1 MCVEKTR
8 KQFIH
13 SVCCAVLFVS
23 FIVPQPREKSRLC
36 PLLNL
41 ELEFLIKKKQGLASL
56 VMDCPHLNDNCKI
69 NRGLIR
75 SKKCQLIDGRCTTTT
90 TNTNPNQTTPST
102 ESGGGVGVVLVA
114 ADSTSNSSGSV
125 LPLPVVVTPA
135 VTVSGQ
141 HQSQQQQKLWK
152 CSECK
157 SEKNNWICLHC
168 GAVLCGRYEKA
179 HALSHFK
186 AKNHKV
192 CMNTLDYSVFCYKC
206 DDFVINETNSVEE
219 IRQELKSEDDSC
231 SETSSSSKSQQETA
245 SVSSNDSGWEDTP
258 KPGRK
263 LRPRKRTIS
272 SESGDSAATPKRK
285 SLRKVVGLRNLGN
298 TCFMNSV
305 LQSLSHIKE
314 FSCYF
319 NALPCLEPSGK
330 QKQQRVYCSRSL
342 KESMS
347 DANVVEELR
356 KVLLNLS
363 KGGDGS
369 KAISPECLFLVI
381 WKVVPQF
388 RGHRQHDAHEFLRY
402 MLDRLHTELQH
413 LSIDVTPLLA
423 AAEGKT
429 PTIIG
434 SNANSNYK
442 GGRSSIVTNV
452 FGGTLQSEVRCLI
465 CGMESKKHDP
475 FLDLSLDIPEKFYKE
490 CVESSSSSSGSN
502 GGSSTS
508 PSGNSST
515 AEPKVKPLCNISD
528 CLSSFTEVEELAQN
542 ELYYCSSCKC
552 KQRSTKRFWIRRL
565 PNVLCLHIKRFRW
578 NNFFRTKL
586 DLRISFPIKSLD
598 MSQYV
603 LNNMPETRRTS
614 QSCNVYDL
622 AAVIVHHGNG
632 SSCGH
637 YTSFAI
643 NNGTWL
649 HFNDH
654 TVKEVPSSA
663 VAECKPYILF
673 YIRRDINGTT
683 INSLNIKNS

>member
-1 MCVEKTR
+1 
-8 KQFIH
+8 
-13 SVCCAVLFVS
+13 
-23 FIVPQPREKSRLC
+23 
-36 PLLNL
+36 
-41 ELEFLIKKKQGLASL
+41 
-56 VMDCPHLNDNCKI
+56 MDCPHLSDNCKI

-75 SKKCQLIDGRCTTTT
+75 TKKCQLIDGRSTVTGTGT
-90 TNTNPNQTTPST
+90 GAGTITGTHPSPSSSASQTGTAK
-102 ESGGGVGVVLVA
+102 EEGGVLLVA

-125 LPLPVVVTPA
+125 LPVVVTP
-135 VTVSGQ
+135 VTVTVGISGHHNQ
-141 HQSQQQQKLWK
+141 NQQQQKLWK

-206 DDFVINETNSVEE
+206 DDFVINETHSVEE
-219 IRQELKSEDDSC
+219 LRQELKSEDDSC

-305 LQSLSHIKE
+305 LQSLSNIKE

-423 AAEGKT
+423 AECKAAT
-429 PTIIG
+429 TIG
-434 SNANSNYK
+434 TSNANSNYK

-490 CVESSSSSSGSN
+490 CAASSS
-502 GGSSTS
+502 TL
-508 PSGNSST
+508 SGNAGGTGATSGNGST
-515 AEPKVKPLCNISD
+515 PTKVKPLCNISD
-528 CLSSFTEVEELAQN
+528 CLSSFTEVEELAET

-673 YIRRDINGTT
+673 YIRRDINGST